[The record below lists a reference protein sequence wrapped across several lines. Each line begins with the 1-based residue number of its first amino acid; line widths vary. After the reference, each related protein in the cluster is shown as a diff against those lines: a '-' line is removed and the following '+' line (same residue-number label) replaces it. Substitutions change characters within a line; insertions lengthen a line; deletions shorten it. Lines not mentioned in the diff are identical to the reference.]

1 MRNIL
6 KTLAIAATTTLFY
19 AGAAN
24 AGGKLGVLTCDVEGG
39 WGAFIGSQK
48 EVTCTFTKTNG
59 RTTEYIGTVS
69 RLGIDVGY
77 LGNRKIVWAVVGVG
91 KNTEADLAGSYIGAS
106 ASATALVGV
115 GVNALVG
122 GMKNGIVL
130 NPVSVEGSTGVA
142 VAAGI
147 SSLVLE

>member
-1 MRNIL
+1 MRNMI
-6 KTLAIAATTTLFY
+6 KTMAVAATAVLMY

-59 RTTEYIGTVS
+59 RTTEYVGHIS
-69 RLGIDVGY
+69 RLGVDVGY

-91 KNTEADLAGSYIGAS
+91 NNKGADLSGSYIGAS
-106 ASATALVGV
+106 ASATALVGL
-115 GVNALVG
+115 GANALIG

-147 SSLVLE
+147 TSLTLE

>member
-1 MRNIL
+1 MKNTI
-6 KTLAIAATTTLFY
+6 KTIAIAATATLLY
-19 AGAAN
+19 AGASN

-48 EVTCTFTKTNG
+48 EVTCTFTKTDG
-59 RTTEYIGTVS
+59 RTTEYIGSIS
-69 RLGIDVGY
+69 RLGVDVGY

-91 KNTEADLAGSYIGAS
+91 KDKKADLSGTYIGAS
-106 ASATALVGV
+106 ASATAVVGV
-115 GVNALVG
+115 GANALVG

-147 SSLVLE
+147 TSLTLE